1 MVTKV
6 IDFMSPRKDSR
17 TETELRRDIRTAR
30 FTVLDTELTGLN
42 ERKDSIISIGA
53 VRMCGGS
60 VSLGDSYYRLI
71 NPETRLTAE
80 SVVIHEITPSEVSEK
95 PDIRTVLSEF
105 LNYCGND
112 VLVGFCVSIDMEFLQ
127 RATKKFLGR
136 TIRNRFVDVKT
147 LYEWMRHKCAAIKKE
162 PVTLPGRYGLYDIAK
177 YFDIPVNGSHNA
189 LIDAYVTAQIF
200 QRFFPVF
207 VQAGIMSVSDLL
219 ELSERLKGG
228 DSNTVTGCMSNF

>member
-6 IDFMSPRKDSR
+6 MDFLALRKDSR
-17 TETELRRDIRTAR
+17 TRTDLGCDIRTAR
-30 FTVLDTELTGLN
+30 FIVLDTELTGLN
-42 ERKDSIISIGA
+42 EKKDSIISIGA
-53 VRMCGGS
+53 VRMCGGR

-71 NPETRLTAE
+71 NPETRLTSE

-112 VLVGFCVSIDMEFLQ
+112 VMVGFCVSIDMEFLQ
-127 RATKKFLGR
+127 RATKRLMGR
-136 TIRNRFVDVKT
+136 TIRNRVVDVKT
-147 LYEWMRHKCAAIKKE
+147 LYEWMRHKYAAIKKE
-162 PVTLPGRYGLYDIAK
+162 PVTLPARYGLYDIAK
-177 YFDIPVNGSHNA
+177 YLDIPVSGSHNA
-189 LIDAYVTAQIF
+189 MMDAYVTAQIF

-207 VQAGIMSVSDLL
+207 VQAGIMSVGDLL
-219 ELSERLKGG
+219 KLSERLKGG

>member
-1 MVTKV
+1 M
-6 IDFMSPRKDSR
+6 
-17 TETELRRDIRTAR
+17 
-30 FTVLDTELTGLN
+30 
-42 ERKDSIISIGA
+42 
-53 VRMCGGS
+53 
-60 VSLGDSYYRLI
+60 
-71 NPETRLTAE
+71 
-80 SVVIHEITPSEVSEK
+80 
-95 PDIRTVLSEF
+95 
-105 LNYCGND
+105 
-112 VLVGFCVSIDMEFLQ
+112 
-127 RATKKFLGR
+127 GR

-162 PVTLPGRYGLYDIAK
+162 PVTLPVRYGLYDIAK

-207 VQAGIMSVSDLL
+207 VQAGIMSVSDLV

>member
-1 MVTKV
+1 M
-6 IDFMSPRKDSR
+6 IDFMKIKRGR
-17 TETELRRDIRTAR
+17 TSLQDINKRLEDVAY
-30 FTVLDTELTGLN
+30 VAIDTELTGLN
-42 ERKDSIISIGA
+42 EKKDSIVSIGA
-53 VRMCGGS
+53 VRMCGGR

-71 NPETRLTAE
+71 NPETQLTAE

-95 PDIRTVLSEF
+95 PYMRTVLTEF

-112 VLVGFCVSIDMEFLQ
+112 VLVGFCVSIDMEFMQ
-127 RATKKFLGR
+127 RATKRLMGR
-136 TIRNRFVDVKT
+136 KIRNRVVDIKT

-162 PVTLPGRYGLYDIAK
+162 PVTLPDRYGLYDIAK
-177 YFDIPVNGSHNA
+177 YFDIPVSGSHNA

-207 VQAGIMSVSDLL
+207 VQAGIMSVGDLL
-219 ELSERLKGG
+219 KLSDRLKGG